1 MTTQIEKRRYTKEE
15 YLALEETAQVKSEY
29 RDGEIIPMAGGTTNH
44 NKIAGNLYVN
54 FRVAFKQQNYEIF
67 IGDVRLS
74 IPRYNIYTYPDVM
87 IFQERPIY
95 EGKGTTTVTNPLII
109 IEVLSSS
116 TSNYDKG
123 KKFRYYRSLPSFK
136 EYILIDQYSLFV
148 EHFTKTEDCKWLLS
162 EYEKEDAIL
171 SFVSLDF
178 AITLQDIY
186 QRVDFNLN
194 EE

>member
-1 MTTQIEKRRYTKEE
+1 MTTQIKKRRYTKEE
-15 YLALEETAQVKSEY
+15 YLALEETAEDKNEY

-54 FRVAFKQQNYEIF
+54 FRVAFQQNYEIF
-67 IGDVRLS
+67 IGDVRLW
-74 IPRYNIYTYPDVM
+74 IPRYNIYTYPNIM
-87 IFQERPIY
+87 IFKERSIY

-109 IEVLSSS
+109 VEVLSSS

-123 KKFRYYRSLPSFK
+123 KNRYYRSLPTFK

-148 EHFTKTEDCKWLLS
+148 EHFTKTEDNKWLLS
-162 EYEKEDAIL
+162 EYENEDAVL
-171 SFVSLDF
+171 SFSSLNF

-186 QRVDFNLN
+186 QGIEFNLN

>member
-1 MTTQIEKRRYTKEE
+1 MVTQIEKRQYTREE
-15 YLALEETAQVKSEY
+15 YLALEETAEYKSEY

-54 FRVAFKQQNYEIF
+54 FRVAFKEDNYEIF
-67 IGDVRLS
+67 IGDVRLW
-74 IPRYNIYTYPDVM
+74 IPRYNIYTYPDIM
-87 IFQERPIY
+87 IIQGKPIY

-123 KKFRYYRSLPSFK
+123 KKFRYYRSLPSLK
-136 EYILIDQYSLFV
+136 EYILIDQYSCFV
-148 EHFTKTEDCKWLLS
+148 EHFSKTEQNKWLLT

-171 SFVSLDF
+171 SFAALDF
-178 AITLQDIY
+178 EIYVKDIY
-186 QRVDFNLN
+186 ERVDFNLD

>member
-15 YLALEETAQVKSEY
+15 YLALEETAKYKSEY

-54 FRVAFKQQNYEIF
+54 FRVAFQQNYEIF
-67 IGDVRLS
+67 IGDVRLW

-87 IFQERPIY
+87 IFQDRPIY

-116 TSNYDKG
+116 TSNYDRG

-148 EHFTKTEDCKWLLS
+148 EHFTKTKDNKWLLS
-162 EYEKEDAIL
+162 EYEEDAIL
-171 SFVSLDF
+171 SFVSIDF
-178 AITLQDIY
+178 EITLQDIY
-186 QRVDFNLN
+186 QGIEFNLN

>member
-1 MTTQIEKRRYTKEE
+1 MLTQIEKRRYTREE
-15 YLALEETAQVKSEY
+15 YLALEETAEYKSEY

-44 NKIAGNLYVN
+44 NKIAGNLYFN
-54 FRVAFKQQNYEIF
+54 FRVAFKQDNYEIF
-67 IGDVRLS
+67 IGDVRLWIS
-74 IPRYNIYTYPDVM
+74 RYNIYTYPDLM
-87 IFQERPIY
+87 IIQDKPIY
-95 EGKGTTTVTNPLII
+95 EGKKTTTVTNPSII

-123 KKFRYYRSLPSFK
+123 KKFRYYRSLSSFK

-148 EHFTKTEDCKWLLS
+148 EHFAKTEENKWLLT

-171 SFVSLDF
+171 SFVSLNF

-186 QRVDFNLN
+186 QKVDFNLN

>member
-15 YLALEETAQVKSEY
+15 YLALEETAKYKSEY

-54 FRVAFKQQNYEIF
+54 FRVAFQQNYEIF
-67 IGDVRLS
+67 IGDVRLW

-87 IFQERPIY
+87 IFQDRPIY

-116 TSNYDKG
+116 TSNYDRG

-148 EHFTKTEDCKWLLS
+148 EHFTKTEDNKWLLS
-162 EYEKEDAIL
+162 EYEEDAIL
-171 SFVSLDF
+171 SFVSIDF
-178 AITLQDIY
+178 EITLQDIY
-186 QRVDFNLN
+186 QGIEFNLD